1 MRRAGGVLLDQAMM
15 LNDEAR
21 SASEQPQLSL
31 EQMYDDILDCPF
43 RRRGRAFHGV
53 SPNDPFPG
61 SEAERSTVGTGH
73 DWR

>member
-21 SASEQPQLSL
+21 SASEPPQLSP
-31 EQMYDDILDCPF
+31 EQMYVDILDC
-43 RRRGRAFHGV
+43 V